1 MMKKT
6 GMMLLLVFMVVVLCA
21 CASGAA
27 ESLPNQNGSEP
38 RLASNDVPTERAA
51 HEMGT
56 AFHESVD
63 LNAEAA
69 AKIADSIL
77 SSFQER
83 GYFEGYQWFE
93 TEDLLLDGVPAWAV
107 YYLPAHDRFTLVP
120 EVVIAIQKSN
130 AEILGMWVN
139 EG

>member
-1 MMKKT
+1 MMKKA
-6 GMMLLLVFMVVVLCA
+6 GLLLLLVFMVGVLCA

-27 ESLPNQNGSEP
+27 ESLPDQNGSGP
-38 RLASNDVPTERAA
+38 RLASNDVQTERAA
-51 HEMGT
+51 DEMGT

-69 AKIADSIL
+69 AKIADSVL
-77 SSFQER
+77 SSFNEK

-93 TEDLLLDGVPAWAV
+93 TEDLLLDGVPAWAA
-107 YYLPAHDRFTLVP
+107 YYLPAHDIHTLVP

>member
-6 GMMLLLVFMVVVLCA
+6 GLLLLLVFMVVVLCA

-27 ESLPNQNGSEP
+27 ESLPDQNGTEP

-69 AKIADSIL
+69 AMIADSVL
-77 SSFQER
+77 SSFKEK

-107 YYLPAHDRFTLVP
+107 YYLSAHDINTLVP

>member
-6 GMMLLLVFMVVVLCA
+6 GLLLLLVFIVGVCCA
-21 CASGAA
+21 CASGVA
-27 ESLPNQNGSEP
+27 ESSPNQDGSEP
-38 RLASNDVPTERAA
+38 RIASNDIPIECAA
-51 HEMGT
+51 YEMGI

-69 AKIADSIL
+69 AEIADSVL
-77 SSFQER
+77 SSLKEK

-107 YYLPAHDRFTLVP
+107 YYSPAHDIYTLVP

-130 AEILGMWVN
+130 AEILGIWVN

>member
-6 GMMLLLVFMVVVLCA
+6 GMLLLLVFMAVVLCA

-27 ESLPNQNGSEP
+27 ESLADQNSSEP
-38 RLASNDVPTERAA
+38 RLASNDIPTEHTA

-56 AFHESVD
+56 AFQESVD

-77 SSFQER
+77 SSFQKK

-107 YYLPAHDRFTLVP
+107 YYLPAHDINTLVP

-130 AEILGMWVN
+130 AEILGIWVN

>member
-6 GMMLLLVFMVVVLCA
+6 RLLLLLVFMVVVLCA

-69 AKIADSIL
+69 AMIADSVL
-77 SSFQER
+77 SSFKEK

-107 YYLPAHDRFTLVP
+107 YYLPAHDINTLVP
-120 EVVIAIQKSN
+120 EVVIAIRKSN
-130 AEILGMWVN
+130 ARILGMWVN

>member
-6 GMMLLLVFMVVVLCA
+6 RLLLLLVFMVVVLCA

-27 ESLPNQNGSEP
+27 ESLPDQNGSEP

-69 AKIADSIL
+69 AMIADSVL
-77 SSFQER
+77 SSFKEK

-107 YYLPAHDRFTLVP
+107 YYLPAHDINTLVP
-120 EVVIAIQKSN
+120 EVVIAIRKSN
-130 AEILGMWVN
+130 AQILGMWVN

>member
-6 GMMLLLVFMVVVLCA
+6 RLLLLLVFMVVVLCA

-69 AKIADSIL
+69 AMIADSVL
-77 SSFQER
+77 SSFKEK

-107 YYLPAHDRFTLVP
+107 YYLPAHDINTLVP
-120 EVVIAIQKSN
+120 EVVIAIRKSN
-130 AEILGMWVN
+130 AQILGMWVN

>member
-6 GMMLLLVFMVVVLCA
+6 GMLLLLVFMVVVLCA

-69 AKIADSIL
+69 AMIADSVL
-77 SSFQER
+77 SSFKEK

-107 YYLPAHDRFTLVP
+107 YYLPAHDINTLVP
-120 EVVIAIQKSN
+120 EVVIAIRKSN
-130 AEILGMWVN
+130 AKILGMWVN

>member
-6 GMMLLLVFMVVVLCA
+6 GMLLLLVFMVVMLCA

-69 AKIADSIL
+69 AMIADSVL
-77 SSFQER
+77 SSFKEK

-107 YYLPAHDRFTLVP
+107 YYLPAHDINTLVP
-120 EVVIAIQKSN
+120 EVVIAIRKSN
-130 AEILGMWVN
+130 AQILGMWVN

>member
-6 GMMLLLVFMVVVLCA
+6 RLLLLLVFMVVMLCA

-69 AKIADSIL
+69 AMIADSVL
-77 SSFQER
+77 SSFKEK

-107 YYLPAHDRFTLVP
+107 YYLPAHDINTLVP
-120 EVVIAIQKSN
+120 EVVIAIRKSN
-130 AEILGMWVN
+130 AQILGMWVN

>member
-1 MMKKT
+1 MKKT
-6 GMMLLLVFMVVVLCA
+6 GLLLLLVFMVVVLCA

-27 ESLPNQNGSEP
+27 ESLPDQNGSEP

-69 AKIADSIL
+69 AMIADSVL
-77 SSFQER
+77 SSFKEK

-93 TEDLLLDGVPAWAV
+93 TEDLLLDGIPAWAV
-107 YYLPAHDRFTLVP
+107 YYLPAHDINTLVP
-120 EVVIAIQKSN
+120 EVVIAIRKSN
-130 AEILGMWVN
+130 ARILGMWVN

>member
-6 GMMLLLVFMVVVLCA
+6 GMLLLLVFMVSVLCS

-27 ESLPNQNGSEP
+27 ESLPDQNGSEP
-38 RLASNDVPTERAA
+38 RLASNDVPTEHTA

-56 AFHESVD
+56 AFQESVD

-69 AKIADSIL
+69 AEIADSVL
-77 SSFQER
+77 SSFQEK
-83 GYFEGYQWFE
+83 GCFEGYQWFE

-107 YYLPAHDRFTLVP
+107 YYLPAHDRYTLVP

>member
-6 GMMLLLVFMVVVLCA
+6 GMLLLLVFMVVVLCA

-27 ESLPNQNGSEP
+27 ESLPDQNSSEP
-38 RLASNDVPTERAA
+38 RLASNDIPTEHTA

-56 AFHESVD
+56 AFQESVD

-77 SSFQER
+77 SSFQKK

-107 YYLPAHDRFTLVP
+107 YYLPAHDINTLVP

>member
-1 MMKKT
+1 MKKT
-6 GMMLLLVFMVVVLCA
+6 RLLLLLVFMVVVLCA

-51 HEMGT
+51 YEMGT

-69 AKIADSIL
+69 AMIADSVL
-77 SSFQER
+77 SSFKEK

-107 YYLPAHDRFTLVP
+107 YYLPAHDINTLVP

>member
-6 GMMLLLVFMVVVLCA
+6 RLLLLLVFLVVVLCA

-69 AKIADSIL
+69 AMIADSVL
-77 SSFQER
+77 SSFKEK

-107 YYLPAHDRFTLVP
+107 YYLPAHDINTLVP
-120 EVVIAIQKSN
+120 EVVIAIRKSN
-130 AEILGMWVN
+130 AQILGMWVN